1 MSTWRRY
8 SLECLAAL
16 AVASSL
22 LGTPARADETRLL
35 PQTKIKLTVVQW
47 IPTKGEYEDWQA
59 IGGEFTVS
67 QSGTLQLPVIGSLA
81 VGTLDSTALAAE
93 IATRLQTRMGLVD
106 KPDTTVEILEY
117 PPVYVAGDVV
127 KPGEYRF
134 RTGITVLQALALS
147 GGPLRATSGRS
158 ADEIR
163 LVSEIKATDNQILRS
178 KVKMVRLRAEMAGAA
193 QPDFRSI
200 QAGAADSKSVN
211 DIVAQERIIFSA
223 RANEIARQSKSLMEL
238 RDLLGAEIDAL
249 QEKIKAIEVGIKNAQ
264 QELASVTV
272 LVEKGLAVASRKSD
286 LERLLASLQADRLDQ
301 VTAIMRARQNITQAT
316 RDLEG
321 LQDKHQTEVASEL
334 QQEQAGLDQLQL
346 REKTSQKLLVDL
358 VSSGIGGTDDADMH
372 LTVIRSGS
380 GGEKE
385 VAAAESTALL
395 PGDVLKVRLDRPV
408 FAGVETS
415 EPTPAAGSG
424 APQDVSQ

>member
-178 KVKMVRLRAEMAGAA
+178 KVKMVRL
-193 QPDFRSI
+193 
-200 QAGAADSKSVN
+200 